1 MAQRPEPRDVVPVAE
16 TAALRAAVI
25 IAEERSKKP
34 AHQRVQGKLP
44 RLIIQDPRL
53 AVWLICDGRAARDD
67 RSQVYLHLTEVH
79 LPGLNDVDAQD
90 AAVLGAYMTA
100 FAQALTLARY
110 RTKIVTIPRSSRPA
124 SPAPPN
130 NLP

>member
-25 IAEERSKKP
+25 TAEEQGRKP
-34 AHQRVQGKLP
+34 AHQRVHGKLP

-67 RSQVYLHLTEVH
+67 YSHVYLHLTEAH
-79 LPGLNDVDAQD
+79 LPGLNDIDAQD
-90 AAVLGAYMTA
+90 AAVLGAYVTA
-100 FAQALTLARY
+100 FARALNEARY
-110 RTKIVTIPRSSRPA
+110 RTKIVTIPRPPRSA
-124 SPAPPN
+124 SPRPPN
-130 NLP
+130 IPP